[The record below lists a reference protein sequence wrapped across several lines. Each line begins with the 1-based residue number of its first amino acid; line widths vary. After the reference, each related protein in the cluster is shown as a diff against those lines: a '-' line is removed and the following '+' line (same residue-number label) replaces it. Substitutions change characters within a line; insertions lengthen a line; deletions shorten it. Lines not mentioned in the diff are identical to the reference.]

1 MPEMTVLTIDGPE
14 FRRHDSLWRVLHTT
28 GRSQVAIMILAP
40 GEASSLG
47 PSVHPDEDQLLY
59 LIDGEVEAE
68 IDGERQRLHSGQLA
82 VVPAGT
88 PHRFINV
95 GSTPARTL
103 NIYTPPAY

>member
-1 MPEMTVLTIDGPE
+1 MTVLTIDGPE
-14 FRRHDSLWRVLHTT
+14 FRKHDSLWRVLHTT

-40 GEASSLG
+40 GEASSEA
-47 PSVHPDEDQLLY
+47 PSVHPGEDQLLY

-68 IDGERQRLHSGQLA
+68 IGQERQRIFPGQLA
-82 VVPAGT
+82 VVPAST
-88 PHRFINV
+88 PHRFINT